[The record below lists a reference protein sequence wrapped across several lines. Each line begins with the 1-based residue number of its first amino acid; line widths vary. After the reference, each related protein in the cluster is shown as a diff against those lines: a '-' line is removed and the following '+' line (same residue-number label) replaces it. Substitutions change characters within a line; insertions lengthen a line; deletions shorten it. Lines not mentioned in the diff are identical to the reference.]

1 MADVSYYLCSTCHEQ
16 FDLDEGGFLW
26 QGFVFCENCDPEECP
41 ENCEECSIEVQW
53 GADRP
58 LGCAQSNYDV
68 LKRSPEISRI
78 NVLPLMYNLS
88 LIHI

>member
-41 ENCEECSIEVQW
+41 ENCEECNIEGQW
-53 GADRP
+53 GAP
-58 LGCAQSNYDV
+58 LRSTPPGKTYLRHTTKFPQQCRWVDV
-68 LKRSPEISRI
+68 
-78 NVLPLMYNLS
+78 
-88 LIHI
+88 

>member
-41 ENCEECSIEVQW
+41 ENCEECSIE
-53 GADRP
+53 G
-58 LGCAQSNYDV
+58 
-68 LKRSPEISRI
+68 
-78 NVLPLMYNLS
+78 
-88 LIHI
+88 